1 MKSRCIVEP
10 WEGEISM
17 TTTDASVT
25 APVFRENSNSQT
37 RQSMADLVPEVGES
51 PNQIE
56 KAKRLLRSGCG
67 YSRGSKGVQCSR
79 NFSEETVM
87 SNLNNCLELTAAE
100 LDLVVLANIQVFS
113 RDEYIGGKRSRSSRF
128 NYQYRSILICKEMFL
143 HLYGISD
150 SRLHRLKEHY
160 DKYGIFLRTHGNT
173 KRLPS
178 NTLPQLVTENVHNFL
193 ANYVEEIAIV
203 LFGRIPGFKSDEV
216 KVLPSSE
223 TKMSVWRAYTSTCE
237 ASGVQAV
244 SYSKFAELWQQFHPH
259 VVVSKPMTDL
269 CLTCQ
274 QNTKLLRAAN
284 LSELEKS
291 DCIKAQ

>member
-1 MKSRCIVEP
+1 M
-10 WEGEISM
+10 
-17 TTTDASVT
+17 
-25 APVFRENSNSQT
+25 
-37 RQSMADLVPEVGES
+37 
-51 PNQIE
+51 
-56 KAKRLLRSGCG
+56 
-67 YSRGSKGVQCSR
+67 
-79 NFSEETVM
+79 
-87 SNLNNCLELTAAE
+87 
-100 LDLVVLANIQVFS
+100 FS
-113 RDEYIGGKRSRSSRF
+113 RDEYIGGKRSRSSRC
-128 NYQYRSILICKEMFL
+128 NYQYRFILICKEMFL

-160 DKYGIFLRTHGNT
+160 DKYDIFPRTHGNT

-193 ANYVEEIAIV
+193 ANYVEENAIV
-203 LFGRIPGFKSDEV
+203 LPGRIPGFKSDEV

-237 ASGVQAV
+237 TSGVQAV

-274 QNTKLLRAAN
+274 QNTTKLLRTAN
-284 LSELEKS
+284 LSKLEKS
-291 DCIKAQ
+291 DHIKAQQHHLNCAQAEQELYRNTCSDAAATFMCIGRGGF

>member
-1 MKSRCIVEP
+1 M
-10 WEGEISM
+10 
-17 TTTDASVT
+17 
-25 APVFRENSNSQT
+25 
-37 RQSMADLVPEVGES
+37 L
-51 PNQIE
+51 
-56 KAKRLLRSGCG
+56 
-67 YSRGSKGVQCSR
+67 
-79 NFSEETVM
+79 

-100 LDLVVLANIQVFS
+100 LDLVILANIQVFS
-113 RDEYIGGKRSRSSRF
+113 RDEYIGGKRRSSRC
-128 NYQYRSILICKEMFL
+128 NYQHRSILICREMFL

-150 SRLHRLKEHY
+150 SRLRRLKEHY
-160 DKYGIFLRTHGNT
+160 DQYGIFPRTHGNT

-193 ANYVEEIAIV
+193 ANYVEENAIV
-203 LFGRIPGFKSDEV
+203 LPGRIPGFKSDEV

-274 QNTKLLRAAN
+274 QNTTKLLRAAN

-291 DCIKAQ
+291 DCI